1 MTHLYRNSF
10 FFTSLFLLTSC
21 VMKEQKPERLLP
33 PEPVLIK
40 EDMIVK
46 KSESP
51 KEERGEALPT
61 PQTEEE
67 AQRSLPAWAHAKG
80 DGVYKLGKPYKVNG
94 VWYFPA
100 ENTRY
105 DEIGFASRYPKS
117 FQGQRTANGEI
128 YSNTLLT
135 GCHKTL
141 PLPSIVQV
149 TNLSNNKS
157 IVVRLNDRGPFVNDR
172 LLDISDK
179 AATLLE
185 FPEDGN
191 VKVRVEIMNPESKT
205 AAAALQGGEKPA
217 IPHAAYP
224 PPVITKDPE
233 TPAPVENTESFV
245 TVASTPAPEE
255 SPSEAVFDQATPTSP
270 ASQAEIL
277 PAEVPPAGPGMAPVE
292 QVSLPEKAYYVQ
304 AGLFGNPENA
314 KNLSHKLGS
323 IGLVESSPV
332 TINGRSLHRVRVGP
346 FSSLSDAN
354 KVLAQTKKGYNLPD
368 ARIVNP

>member
-1 MTHLYRNSF
+1 M
-10 FFTSLFLLTSC
+10 
-21 VMKEQKPERLLP
+21 
-33 PEPVLIK
+33 
-40 EDMIVK
+40 
-46 KSESP
+46 
-51 KEERGEALPT
+51 
-61 PQTEEE
+61 
-67 AQRSLPAWAHAKG
+67 
-80 DGVYKLGKPYKVNG
+80 
-94 VWYFPA
+94 
-100 ENTRY
+100 
-105 DEIGFASRYPKS
+105 
-117 FQGQRTANGEI
+117 
-128 YSNTLLT
+128 
-135 GCHKTL
+135 
-141 PLPSIVQV
+141 QV

-245 TVASTPAPEE
+245 TVASTPAP
-255 SPSEAVFDQATPTSP
+255 